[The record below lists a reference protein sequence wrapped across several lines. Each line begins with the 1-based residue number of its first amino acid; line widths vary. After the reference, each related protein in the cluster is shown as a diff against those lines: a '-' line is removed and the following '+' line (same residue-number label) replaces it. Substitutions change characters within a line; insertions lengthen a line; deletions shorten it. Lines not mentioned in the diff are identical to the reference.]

1 MTNKDDKNIHKTIQ
15 MRFTGSCRAM
25 TSSLDKGVSTL
36 EDDQYKDLREF
47 YMRDEVFNP
56 L

>member
-1 MTNKDDKNIHKTIQ
+1 
-15 MRFTGSCRAM
+15 M

-56 L
+56 LWGTNVYIRIRISKWIAGRNLKN